1 MPDWTREQRR
11 VIDARNQNLLVS
23 AGAGAGKTAVLVERM
38 MNRMM
43 DKEHPVDVDRFLLV
57 TFTKA
62 AAFEMRERI
71 GETIENKMKEE
82 VANDFLAKQL
92 SLLPNAQIMTI
103 DSFCYQ
109 LVKAHFLKVGLDPNF
124 RIGDESELTILKEKA
139 MQEVLEEAY
148 EQKSPEFL
156 AFVESFVSGKTDAVL
171 EEMVENLY
179 EYCSS
184 DPRPEKWL
192 ERAKELFSIQS
203 REELSKEPW
212 IQFCIRYAKERLAE
226 AKELELRI
234 LKLTEKPGG
243 PYTYSTTVREDISI
257 IDELLAVSDF
267 DEMVK
272 ILKNLKFPTLA
283 RKKDDMQE
291 HLINSAKEL
300 RETVKKI
307 VKNLGEQMFAKS
319 LEGIM
324 EEIRELAPVMNGYIE
339 VCTRFLEKYLEL
351 KQEKNCY
358 DFSDVEHF
366 ALDIL
371 IERYDEDGSFVP
383 SDVAQELSDY
393 YEEIMIDEYQD
404 SNYIQEYI
412 LSAIAKNKEGQK
424 NRFMVGD
431 VKQSIYKFRMAK
443 PEIFMSKYHDYKNS
457 DKNGELIELRD
468 NFRSRHALLMDINH
482 IFKSIMKE
490 SMGGIEYDDSVALAT
505 GFPYPETVEKA
516 GGKTELMV
524 VIQGE
529 ETELSQ
535 SELEARMIANKIKEM
550 LFGEHPQYVYDK
562 KKNAYRKAMYK
573 DVVILLRGLKG
584 WSDVMEEVL
593 LEEQIPCFTDSS
605 KGYFQTMEVKTMLAF
620 LNIIDNRYIDIELVT
635 VLKSPIVG
643 LSSEEL
649 AKIKIYSKENKKIS
663 FFERMELYAIQNED
677 ILSEKIKNFLQ
688 VLDEIKHE
696 KEVLSLG
703 ELIHFCYEKTGY
715 LYYVRAMEK
724 GEIREGNLYFL
735 MEKAKAFEKAEKGDL
750 FHFLSYMR
758 KIREHDVDFG
768 EAKLLGDEEDVVR
781 IMSIHKSKGLEF
793 PICFVSGL
801 GRKFNQMD
809 LRKNIVIHPDFYLA
823 GFVYN
828 IKERIKEKS
837 VIRSIFNKHLL
848 LENLA
853 EEIRILYVAMTRG
866 REKLILTGCQK
877 KCSPELDLCLGYM
890 KKETEDNSGLDS
902 CHLKG
907 VTLSELEFQS
917 SYLDWILSVLSKEIG
932 KYEVSIV
939 TMEDLVQ
946 KKAEVIIKETIR
958 LDKLKNLAKR
968 EKDSEE
974 WKERKRELEW
984 NYPFYPE
991 TIQKGKYSVS
1001 ELKKLGMDLEKRQE
1015 EKEKL
1020 FDKKTPEDEIPCPD
1034 FLAEKEGL
1042 KPAKRGTLVHKLY
1055 EMMDFQKV
1063 SSVTELENA
1072 ASKLVSEGKISKEIL
1087 SCINFQNLYHLFET
1101 ELGKRMKV
1109 ADEKGKLFKEAQFMS
1124 AMPMSEIDPKS
1135 DLKEMVLVQGV
1146 IDLYFEEEDGL
1157 VLVDYKTDRAWG
1169 KLSEE
1174 YLIKLY
1180 KDQIWYYKKVLEQL
1194 TGKKVKETYIYSF
1207 TLEKEIKVDFGG

>member
-109 LVKAHFLKVGLDPNF
+109 LVKSHFLKVGLDPNF

-593 LEEQIPCFTDSS
+593 LEEQIPCFTDS
-605 KGYFQTMEVKTMLAF
+605 
-620 LNIIDNRYIDIELVT
+620 
-635 VLKSPIVG
+635 
-643 LSSEEL
+643 
-649 AKIKIYSKENKKIS
+649 
-663 FFERMELYAIQNED
+663 
-677 ILSEKIKNFLQ
+677 
-688 VLDEIKHE
+688 
-696 KEVLSLG
+696 
-703 ELIHFCYEKTGY
+703 
-715 LYYVRAMEK
+715 
-724 GEIREGNLYFL
+724 
-735 MEKAKAFEKAEKGDL
+735 
-750 FHFLSYMR
+750 
-758 KIREHDVDFG
+758 
-768 EAKLLGDEEDVVR
+768 
-781 IMSIHKSKGLEF
+781 
-793 PICFVSGL
+793 
-801 GRKFNQMD
+801 
-809 LRKNIVIHPDFYLA
+809 
-823 GFVYN
+823 
-828 IKERIKEKS
+828 
-837 VIRSIFNKHLL
+837 
-848 LENLA
+848 
-853 EEIRILYVAMTRG
+853 
-866 REKLILTGCQK
+866 
-877 KCSPELDLCLGYM
+877 
-890 KKETEDNSGLDS
+890 
-902 CHLKG
+902 
-907 VTLSELEFQS
+907 
-917 SYLDWILSVLSKEIG
+917 
-932 KYEVSIV
+932 
-939 TMEDLVQ
+939 
-946 KKAEVIIKETIR
+946 
-958 LDKLKNLAKR
+958 
-968 EKDSEE
+968 
-974 WKERKRELEW
+974 
-984 NYPFYPE
+984 
-991 TIQKGKYSVS
+991 
-1001 ELKKLGMDLEKRQE
+1001 
-1015 EKEKL
+1015 
-1020 FDKKTPEDEIPCPD
+1020 
-1034 FLAEKEGL
+1034 
-1042 KPAKRGTLVHKLY
+1042 
-1055 EMMDFQKV
+1055 
-1063 SSVTELENA
+1063 
-1072 ASKLVSEGKISKEIL
+1072 
-1087 SCINFQNLYHLFET
+1087 
-1101 ELGKRMKV
+1101 
-1109 ADEKGKLFKEAQFMS
+1109 
-1124 AMPMSEIDPKS
+1124 
-1135 DLKEMVLVQGV
+1135 
-1146 IDLYFEEEDGL
+1146 
-1157 VLVDYKTDRAWG
+1157 
-1169 KLSEE
+1169 
-1174 YLIKLY
+1174 
-1180 KDQIWYYKKVLEQL
+1180 
-1194 TGKKVKETYIYSF
+1194 
-1207 TLEKEIKVDFGG
+1207 